1 MKDNQFKAPA
11 TGLTGIF
18 SRIARD
24 ANNFYSSVDHLTTA
38 HAKKLLV
45 PIRHEDDYTVIPV
58 VVHSID
64 GSVYTV
70 EDGVVTGRSIDVQD
84 TDDDFDQSDEWRE
97 RERDE
102 KQR

>member
-24 ANNFYSSVDHLTTA
+24 ANNFYSSVDKLTT
-38 HAKKLLV
+38 KNKLLV
-45 PIRHEDDYTVIPV
+45 QVRHEDDYTVIPV

-70 EDGVVTGRSIDVQD
+70 EGGVITGRSIDVQD

-97 RERDE
+97 KEQDE
-102 KQR
+102 KGR